1 MNDGRSGQD
10 LDDYISQ
17 VDLVRSF
24 RGAPASIVLVLL
36 LSGRPHTLQEL
47 EEATSYSDKPIRRA
61 IRFLACRGV
70 VDKAGARGWSLR
82 GEFRQHLVEIF
93 RPPPLVVQN
102 DAGRAEADSD
112 HRDSNSVQTEGRSF
126 SNDRQSE
133 LAELLS
139 HMGILS
145 PAYDT
150 LLARPELQA
159 EPAVARAWWWYVL
172 TQNWSKNR
180 PGLVIARLNERRD
193 PPAAFL
199 ALARIWPTV
208 TAEDRQEMQ
217 ELIWRAWTP
226 AQMAHYF
233 SESYPRLTAAV
244 FAAFQSLREAFP
256 DELL

>member
-1 MNDGRSGQD
+1 MNDSRSGQD

-70 VDKAGARGWSLR
+70 VDKAGARGWS
-82 GEFRQHLVEIF
+82 EIF
-93 RPPPLVVQN
+93 RPPPLVTQ
-102 DAGRAEADSD
+102 GETGPSADGSEPG
-112 HRDSNSVQTEGRSF
+112 DSSGA
-126 SNDRQSE
+126 QSE

-139 HMGILS
+139 HIGILS

-159 EPAVARAWWWYVL
+159 EPAVVQAWWWYVL

-180 PGLVIARLNERRD
+180 PGLVIARLNEGRD

-217 ELIWRAWTP
+217 ELFWRAWTP

-233 SESYPRLTAAV
+233 SDSYPRMTAAV
-244 FAAFQSLREAFP
+244 FAALQSLREAFP

>member
-1 MNDGRSGQD
+1 MNDSRSGQD

-93 RPPPLVVQN
+93 RPPPLVTQ
-102 DAGRAEADSD
+102 GETGPSADGSEPG
-112 HRDSNSVQTEGRSF
+112 DSSGAQSEGPSAAEGRSPAD
-126 SNDRQSE
+126 DRQSE

-139 HMGILS
+139 HIGILS

-159 EPAVARAWWWYVL
+159 EPAVVQAWWWYVL
-172 TQNWSKNR
+172 T
-180 PGLVIARLNERRD
+180 
-193 PPAAFL
+193 
-199 ALARIWPTV
+199 
-208 TAEDRQEMQ
+208 
-217 ELIWRAWTP
+217 
-226 AQMAHYF
+226 
-233 SESYPRLTAAV
+233 
-244 FAAFQSLREAFP
+244 
-256 DELL
+256 